1 MTTSRLRPAL
11 FAVLALAAVVT
22 VGGLWI
28 QAARAPHN
36 VIIFVADGLRSGVVT
51 PDTAPALAQ
60 VRQQGVD
67 FHNSHALFPTV
78 TTPNASAIATGHRLG
93 DTGDFANMVFAGGP
107 ALPSAYASLIA
118 PLEDDQVLA
127 DMDHRFE
134 GDYLGE
140 TSLLAAARTHGFSTA
155 VVGKLGPAR
164 VQDVTADTARQTIV
178 VDDETGQADGLPLP
192 PGLAQAIKAA
202 GLDAI
207 APDRGLNTD
216 PGDYIRS
223 GVKVANVVQQDW
235 FAAVAAKVILPRFKA
250 ARRPFVMVFWSRDPD
265 GTQHN
270 QGDSLNTLSPGI
282 NGPTTLAAI
291 RNASNDLQTL
301 RDALRALGLDKT
313 TDIVVTADHGFSTAS
328 KQSATSPAAQISY
341 RDVPKGFLPPG
352 FLAIDLAQA
361 LGLPLFDATGL
372 PVALNDGFH
381 PRHGGSALG
390 PDPAHPQVLIGAN
403 GGADLIWLPKAD
415 AKALAPRVVAAL
427 IAQDYTG
434 GVFVD
439 DSLGSIPGTLPFSA
453 VGLQGASRAPRPAIV
468 VSFRSY
474 AGDCGRPEICGIEVA
489 DTDLQQGQGIHG
501 TFGRA
506 DTHNFMAATG
516 PDFKAGFIDPAP
528 VSNADLAVTLA
539 KVLRLDIAPR
549 GALTGRVLSESL
561 RGGAPVAFKPRTVR
575 SAPAANGFV
584 TVLNAQDAGGA
595 PYFDAAGAPGR
606 TLGLR
611 P

>member
-1 MTTSRLRPAL
+1 MTPARSRLSL
-11 FAVLALAAVVT
+11 FAALAFVALIAA
-22 VGGLWI
+22 GLWV
-28 QAARAPHN
+28 QAARRPHN
-36 VIIFVADGLRSGVVT
+36 VIIFVADGLRSGIVT
-51 PDTAPALAQ
+51 ADTAPALAA
-60 VRQQGVD
+60 VRQEGVD
-67 FHNSHALFPTV
+67 FHNSHSLFPTV

-93 DTGDFANMVFAGGP
+93 DTGDFANMVYAGEP
-107 ALPSAYASLIA
+107 ALPAAYGSLAA

-127 DMDHRFE
+127 DMDKRFD

-140 TSLLAAARTHGFSTA
+140 TSLLAAARANGFSTA
-155 VVGKLGPAR
+155 VIGKLGPAR
-164 VQDVTADTARQTIV
+164 VQDVTADPLTQTIV
-178 VDDETGQADGLPLP
+178 IDDETGAADGLPVPAAVL
-192 PGLAQAIKAA
+192 QAIKAA
-202 GLDAI
+202 GLPTT

-223 GVKVANVVQQDW
+223 GVKVANVEQQDW
-235 FAAVAAKVILPRFKA
+235 FAAVAAKVLLPRFKA
-250 ARRPFVMVFWSRDPD
+250 AGKPFVLVFWSRDPD

-282 NGPTTLAAI
+282 NGPTSMAAI
-291 RNASNDLQTL
+291 RNASNDLQAL

-328 KQSATSPAAQISY
+328 KQSATSPSAKIAY
-341 RDVPKGFLPPG
+341 RDVPAGFLPPG

-361 LGLPLFDATGL
+361 LSLPLFDASGL
-372 PVALNDGFH
+372 PVELKDGFH
-381 PRHGGSALG
+381 PRHGGAALG
-390 PDPAHPQVLIGAN
+390 ADPLHPELLIGAN
-403 GGADLIWLPKAD
+403 GGADLIWLPRAD
-415 AKALAPRVVAAL
+415 AKALAPKVVAAL
-427 IAQDYTG
+427 TAQDYTG

-439 DSLGSIPGTLPFSA
+439 DALGLIPGTLPFSA
-453 VGLQGASRAPRPAIV
+453 VGLEGDARTPHPAII
-468 VSFRSY
+468 VSFRSF
-474 AGDCGRPEICGIEVA
+474 AGACGQPEICGIEVA

-506 DTHNFMAATG
+506 DTHNFMAAVG
-516 PDFKAGFIDPAP
+516 PDFKAGFVDPAP

-539 KVLRLDIAPR
+539 KALRLDIAPR
-549 GALTGRVLSESL
+549 GALRGRVLGESL
-561 RGGAPVAFKPRTVR
+561 KGGRATAFSARTLR